1 MFIAKAYE
9 DKVVND
15 STIMRDAV
23 ANAVGNIFRKKGK
36 GFVQLWKHREKVDK
50 EAKKKD
56 MNTIMQI
63 EDKEKGWIDLIYRN
77 AGLKKP
83 NKS

>member
-36 GFVQLWKHREKVDK
+36 GVVQLWKHREKVDK

-56 MNTIMQI
+56 AHGN
-63 EDKEKGWIDLIYRN
+63 EYIYPYYYMLT
-77 AGLKKP
+77 AY
-83 NKS
+83 